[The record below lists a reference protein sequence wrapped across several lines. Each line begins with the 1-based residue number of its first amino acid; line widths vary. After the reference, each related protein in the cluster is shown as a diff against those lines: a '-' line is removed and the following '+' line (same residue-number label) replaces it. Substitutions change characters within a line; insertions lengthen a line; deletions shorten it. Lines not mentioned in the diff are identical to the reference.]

1 MKLADVA
8 KPHFRRHD
16 SFAPRYGWF
25 RKAFVVTESDPR
37 VFSADDR
44 PVRFGVGINMVNAIR
59 TWGLAAEIIH
69 ESQVQKATPTTATPT
84 RFAYELLGEKGWDR
98 FVEDQSSLWLLH
110 WRMMAPV
117 CTIPVWWLAF
127 NEFEDIEFSKDE
139 LEWTVTKK
147 LTDTDWNLRYPNT
160 IKRDLETMLLT
171 YAPPLSSE
179 DRWSLS
185 FQEFLESPLRRLR
198 LIEHSDT
205 YGFYRFNLGQKLSLP
220 SEIITHAC
228 LDFAWRIRSLSNSIS
243 VRRLAEEPGTP
254 GRIFKIPESEI
265 LTALR
270 QQARKRPDLKLA
282 ETGESDHTLSWSDA
296 PSRIAEL
303 ILGALYRSQSSEG
316 EAWLV
321 APEGQLGGVRERPSG
336 TFTRQDDSLLD
347 ARSVRDADSSPW
359 AGGARTALSIDK
371 TPSIGIP
378 AARSRANQT
387 LAGSSRQRASAEP
400 DYPALLTLLEDIR
413 PLQPAVAARHSA
425 RHDLIRVFS
434 FDYALGGD
442 PVLALD
448 PASEYDG
455 KVLLMVG
462 GQTEPPTLWRSAP
475 AGKPTLAVIPDDLTS
490 LHTQAAEVA
499 ELTKEA
505 SAPQPPNADLTGHLT
520 AARAALRAAA
530 DEAFSPANSRWV
542 LLGHGTERA
551 VSGDE
556 GERDAASG
564 DTEAAEN
571 SGRQAPE
578 NSDRQAPEN
587 SDRQAPENSR
597 QADIRTSTFS
607 NSCLELPVRPR
618 SETLSQAAD
627 IAYPCTPELCNEMI
641 NSWPALTT
649 QGKTTRTKLLRAMV
663 DESGKRD
670 LGIESSGKHY
680 SAKLAMYRSVLHR
693 TGLHRYDTQSG
704 EMVFGRPAEASLRPA
719 WNIVF
724 SAAASR
730 PQSRVPLDEL
740 HLLLL
745 SPPVGMRKAAIAV
758 FITAWMLAQGD
769 RLKIF
774 SKEREVPLD
783 GETALTMAK
792 HPERFELELPALNPS
807 H

>member
-37 VFSADDR
+37 VFSSDDR

-59 TWGLAAEIIH
+59 TWGLASEIIH
-69 ESQVQKATPTTATPT
+69 ESQVQTSTPTTATPT

-110 WRMMAPV
+110 WRMMAPM

-139 LEWTVTKK
+139 LEGAVTKK
-147 LTDTDWNLRYPNT
+147 LADTDWLLPHPNT

-171 YAPPLSSE
+171 YAPPLSS
-179 DRWSLS
+179 DDLWSLS
-185 FQEFLESPLRRLR
+185 FREFLESPLRRLR

-205 YGFYRFNLGQKLSLP
+205 YGFYRFNVGPKLSLP

-254 GRIFKIPESEI
+254 GRVFKIAESEI

-270 QQARKRPDLKLA
+270 QQARKRPDLRLA
-282 ETGESDHTLSWSDA
+282 ESGESDHTLSWSDS

-303 ILGALYRSQSSEG
+303 ILGALYRSRSPES

-321 APEGQLGGVRERPSG
+321 APEGQLGGGWGARPSG
-336 TFTRQDDSLLD
+336 TFTQQDDSLLD
-347 ARSVRDADSSPW
+347 TRSVRDANSSPW
-359 AGGARTALSIDK
+359 AESDRTAHSTAHSIDK

-378 AARSRANQT
+378 AARSHANQT

-400 DYPALLTLLEDIR
+400 DYRALLTLLEDVR
-413 PLQPAVAARHSA
+413 SLQPAVAARHSA

-462 GQTEPPTLWRSAP
+462 GQTEPPPLWRNAP
-475 AGKPTLAVIPDDLTS
+475 AGKPTLAVIPDDLTP
-490 LHTQAAEVA
+490 LLTQAAEVNR
-499 ELTKEA
+499 LTEA
-505 SAPQPPNADLTGHLT
+505 SAAQPLNADLTGRIM

-542 LLGHGTERA
+542 LLGHGIERA

-556 GERDAASG
+556 DRRDAASG

-578 NSDRQAPEN
+578 GRDRQAREG
-587 SDRQAPENSR
+587 SGQAN
-597 QADIRTSTFS
+597 IRTRTFS
-607 NSCLELPVRPR
+607 NFCLELPVRPR

-627 IAYPCTPELCNEMI
+627 IAYPCTPELGNEMI

-663 DESGKRD
+663 DESSKRD
-670 LGIESSGKHY
+670 LGFDSSGKHY
-680 SAKLAMYRSVLHR
+680 PAKLAMYRSVLHR
-693 TGLHRYDTQSG
+693 TGLHRYDPRG
-704 EMVFGRPAEASLRPA
+704 GKMVFGKPTEASLRPA
-719 WNIVF
+719 WNILS
-724 SAAASR
+724 SAASSR
-730 PQSRVPLDEL
+730 PQGRVPLDEL

-774 SKEREVPLD
+774 SNEREVPLNS
-783 GETALTMAK
+783 ETALTMAK
-792 HPERFELELPALNPS
+792 RPERFELDFPVLNPS
-807 H
+807 HWG

>member
-37 VFSADDR
+37 VFSSDDR

-59 TWGLAAEIIH
+59 TWGLASEIIH
-69 ESQVQKATPTTATPT
+69 ESQVQTATPTTATPT

-110 WRMMAPV
+110 WRMMAPM

-127 NEFEDIEFSKDE
+127 NEFEDLEFSKDE
-139 LEWTVTKK
+139 LEGTVTKK
-147 LTDTDWNLRYPNT
+147 LADTDWLLPHPNT

-171 YAPPLSSE
+171 YAPPLSS
-179 DRWSLS
+179 DDLWSLS

-205 YGFYRFNLGQKLSLP
+205 YGFYRFNVGPKLSLP

-254 GRIFKIPESEI
+254 GRVFKIPESEI
-265 LTALR
+265 LTALHH
-270 QQARKRPDLKLA
+270 QARKRPDLRLA
-282 ETGESDHTLSWSDA
+282 ESGESDHTLSWSDS

-303 ILGALYRSQSSEG
+303 ILGALYRNQSPES

-321 APEGQLGGVRERPSG
+321 APKGQLGDVRERPSG

-347 ARSVRDADSSPW
+347 TRSGRDAESSPW
-359 AGGARTALSIDK
+359 AEGARTAPSIHK
-371 TPSIGIP
+371 TPSI
-378 AARSRANQT
+378 T
-387 LAGSSRQRASAEP
+387 GSPRQRASTEP
-400 DYPALLTLLEDIR
+400 DYPALLALLEDVR
-413 PLQPAVAARHSA
+413 ALQPAVAARHSA

-448 PASEYDG
+448 PDSKYDG

-462 GQTEPPTLWRSAP
+462 GQTEPPTLWRSTP
-475 AGKPTLAVIPDDLTS
+475 AGKPTLAVIPDDLT
-490 LHTQAAEVA
+490 LLLTRAAEVDG
-499 ELTKEA
+499 LTEA
-505 SAPQPPNADLTGHLT
+505 SAAQPRNADLRGRLT
-520 AARAALRAAA
+520 AARVALRAAA

-542 LLGHGTERA
+542 LLGHGIERA

-556 GERDAASG
+556 GRRDAASG

-578 NSDRQAPEN
+578 ISG
-587 SDRQAPENSR
+587 
-597 QADIRTSTFS
+597 QADVRARTFS

-627 IAYPCTPELCNEMI
+627 IAYPCTPEFCNEMI

-663 DESGKRD
+663 DESSKRD
-670 LGIESSGKHY
+670 LGFESSGKHY
-680 SAKLAMYRSVLHR
+680 PAKLAMYRSVLHR
-693 TGLHRYDTQSG
+693 TGLHRYDPQSG
-704 EMVFGRPAEASLRPA
+704 KMVFGRPTEASLRPA
-719 WNIVF
+719 WNIVS
-724 SAAASR
+724 SAAAGR
-730 PQSRVPLDEL
+730 PQGRVPLDEL

-758 FITAWMLAQGD
+758 FLTAWMLAQGD

-774 SKEREVPLD
+774 SSEREVPLD

-792 HPERFELELPALNPS
+792 HPERFELELSALDPS